1 MKIQLIIRIMKTIFN
16 INQIVFCILCLSFF
30 SSENSYAQLA
40 VPFKVR
46 YQSNVKGD
54 MTVISNTIVNRKDNK
69 NTTSDPYNDIT
80 ENAKLNDEF
89 EMNYIDID
97 NDASTFSSS
106 SAELNLSNSHSKKI
120 KYAGLYWSA
129 TYKYD
134 SGIRD
139 KKWNYVA
146 VDKNRASI
154 NEIKLKLPG
163 QNNYID
169 IVGDLIFDGL
179 NIKNFKESA
188 PYAVYAD
195 VTKHIQA
202 LENPNG
208 EYTVANIRATQG
220 IISGGVAGGWT
231 LFLVYED
238 ATETEKF
245 ITSFD
250 GFVGITARP
259 VEILYTGFS
268 TLPEGKVNAKLAGSV
283 LEGDR
288 NLVGDQLE
296 IKSGES
302 KNYTLLSH
310 SLKPA
315 DNFFNST
322 IVINDSY
329 FENRKPNSLNT
340 LGFDTFL
347 IPIDNQNNSVIQNN
361 SSKVSLKLKSS
372 GDRYSMFFSAFN
384 VEVKDPLQEI
394 ESNLVATKEKN
405 ETQNLTGISP
415 DLVAIERPNIIET
428 ESKEVENKTIIPEKP
443 SVIEQ
448 AISEVEPK
456 TEANEKVVAAE
467 IHQTQVEEQKTPA
480 TPARIFYSIKD
491 MIRESEKMNA
501 EIGETETKKRI
512 TVLPGPDVLIPN
524 QSKGYYVVA
533 NVFAKPTNAERFEA
547 NLKSKG
553 LDAEILYNPTTNL
566 KSVYIGK
573 FGTWSDAIKFYYSNA
588 EGKYYD
594 ELWIMLVNT
603 STGTIL

>member
-1 MKIQLIIRIMKTIFN
+1 MKITQKISKFFLLLLILLF
-16 INQIVFCILCLSFF
+16 FF
-30 SSENSYAQLA
+30 SENGYSQLA

-46 YQSNVKGD
+46 YQSYVKGD
-54 MTVISNTIVNRKDNK
+54 MTVISNNIVNRKESR
-69 NTTSDPYNDIT
+69 TFTSDPYNDISET
-80 ENAKLNDEF
+80 AKLNDQF
-89 EMNYIDID
+89 DMNYIDID
-97 NDASTFSSS
+97 NDKSTFSSS
-106 SAELNLSNSHSKKI
+106 SAELNLENSSSKKI

-139 KKWNYVA
+139 KKWNYVP
-146 VDKNRASI
+146 VDETRASV

-163 QNNYID
+163 KKEYID
-169 IVGDLIFDGL
+169 INGDIIFDGL
-179 NIKNFKESA
+179 TVKNFKESA

-195 VTKHIQA
+195 VTQHIQS

-231 LFLVYED
+231 LFIVYED
-238 ATETEKF
+238 QAETGKF

-302 KNYTLLSH
+302 KNFTLLSH
-310 SLKPA
+310 SLKPV

-322 IVINDSY
+322 IVVNDSY

-340 LGFDTFL
+340 LGYDTFL
-347 IPIDNQNNSVIQNN
+347 IPIENENNSVIQNN
-361 SSKVSLKLKSS
+361 STKVSLKLKSS

-384 VEVKDPLQEI
+384 VEVNDP
-394 ESNLVATKEKN
+394 ESEVGKLISNAETTSKTAKLSVSETLTNAMPSKAIKN
-405 ETQNLTGISP
+405 EEKAVTEIAQPNSTQQKNAT
-415 DLVAIERPNIIET
+415 T
-428 ESKEVENKTIIPEKP
+428 
-443 SVIEQ
+443 
-448 AISEVEPK
+448 ISEKKNSELTPEEIKAEMKKLMADESITK
-456 TEANEKVVAAE
+456 T
-467 IHQTQVEEQKTPA
+467 QTK
-480 TPARIFYSIKD
+480 FYSIRD
-491 MIRESEKMNA
+491 MIKESEKMNA
-501 EIGETETKKRI
+501 EIGETQTKKRI
-512 TVLPGPDVLIPN
+512 TVLPGADVLIPN
-524 QSKGYYVVA
+524 QPKGYYVVA
-533 NVFAKPTNAERFEA
+533 NVFAKPNNAERFEA
-547 NLKSKG
+547 KLKKQG
-553 LDAEILYNPTTNL
+553 LDAQTLYNPTTNL

-573 FGTWSDAIKFYYSNA
+573 FATWSDAIKFYYSNA
-588 EGKYYD
+588 EGKYKD